1 VPRYRVIISSP
12 DRKPF
17 RVMFTAN
24 SDDECV
30 EKFRQCL
37 QPGMSVEIWR
47 PDRKAFVAKIES
59 PTSDIEA

>member
-1 VPRYRVIISSP
+1 
-12 DRKPF
+12 
-17 RVMFTAN
+17 MFTAN